1 MNMVNVRKGVLC
13 RCGITCMFELSTD
26 MAVDDITISGRCPS
40 CGASLQITLSA
51 LFGEGKKETESIR
64 SASEKVQTRLETE
77 NVEAAINDL
86 FG

>member
-1 MNMVNVRKGVLC
+1 MVNVRKGILC

-40 CGASLQITLSA
+40 CGSSLQITLSA
-51 LFGEGKKETESIR
+51 LFGKGKAEGIEQ
-64 SASEKVQTRLETE
+64 ASEKVQTRLETE